1 MDMNETTEL
10 PKYINVMKVVTYDVY
25 EVIKDIKTLNS
36 DIDGDMDITLED
48 VVEHIENLAK
58 MDDFSCGWGHQTDIS
73 DLIFTDENGE
83 EL

>member
-10 PKYINVMKVVTYDVY
+10 PKNITVTKVKTYD
-25 EVIKDIKTLNS
+25 ENELIKDIRTLNS
-36 DIDGDMDITLED
+36 DIDGDMDITLEE